1 MLSPRID
8 YNIILCGLIL
18 FFIIISVQ
26 AASFVSSVGEKLS
39 GGKLSFVLLHVLV
52 RLSLLIFMSDLTS
65 KNMRIP
71 KNASNNDVKPP
82 TNPSSEVEGILRRKR
97 HLATAV
103 ICN

>member
-1 MLSPRID
+1 
-8 YNIILCGLIL
+8 
-18 FFIIISVQ
+18 
-26 AASFVSSVGEKLS
+26 
-39 GGKLSFVLLHVLV
+39 
-52 RLSLLIFMSDLTS
+52 
-65 KNMRIP
+65 MRIP